1 MLLFAPLLGMQSHLD
16 APYFISFVIIHTKY
30 NKVRLRMTLR
40 PMASFAPHLGMQ
52 AFYDGPDE
60 LTLRFFREQGIRGN
74 QV

>member
-1 MLLFAPLLGMQSHLD
+1 
-16 APYFISFVIIHTKY
+16 
-30 NKVRLRMTLR
+30 MTLR

-74 QV
+74 QVCTSPGC